1 MNMNQRVE
9 SALND
14 QINAELYSSYLYLSM
29 SAYCEAEGLSGFA
42 NWMRVQAEEELFHS
56 TKMFDYVNER
66 GGRVI
71 LKAIEMPQTEWKSIV
86 EVLEDVFEHEQ
97 KVTSLINNLVT
108 ISREE
113 KEYATENFL
122 QWYVAEQVEEEDS
135 VGQLLNE
142 VKLVDGKGS
151 GLFMLNREAGQ
162 RVFTPPT
169 KE

>member
-1 MNMNQRVE
+1 MNQRVE